1 MSMRTKDSRQR
12 GAALTR
18 IASTMLVEAGAGT
31 GKTSIMAGRI
41 VRLLASGVEPSRI
54 AAVTFTELAASEL
67 QDRVRRFAA
76 VVATG
81 GKLPPDIAGAFP
93 GGVSAE
99 EASSVATALSSL
111 QEMTFGTIHS
121 FCQRLLQPYPVEARM
136 DPGARVLDATEASLL
151 FTDTFEAWL
160 RERLDVEDT
169 GDDVVAHYAVAL
181 GRAAESDLEEI
192 ARAIYANPSASDSGV
207 SLDRRLATR
216 FVEAVDSYA
225 LWSKGL
231 GFGHED
237 HDVYVARLVLL
248 ADRVR
253 DLMRTGEAEACV
265 GIASLVTPLMT
276 SSGTFRKM
284 KMKGKWVAAGGK
296 EAGTAADEA
305 AVARYTECAG
315 LFGAML
321 TGDVFN
327 LFVFFEI
334 LLIASYG
341 LMIHGGGRM
350 RLRGGVQYVIYNLAG
365 STLFLFALG
374 TVYGVLGTLNMA
386 DMAVRAAELP
396 AGDWALLRVA
406 AALLL
411 LVFVLKGALLPLHF
425 WLPNTYALAPA
436 PVAALFA
443 IMTKV
448 GAYAVIRVYTLV
460 FPPELEATGSM
471 ASDAIIPAALVTL
484 VVGMVGV
491 LAGGTV
497 ARVVAFA
504 AIGSMGTLFL
514 AIGAFTPQATAAALY
529 YLIHSTLAA
538 GVLFLIVDQI
548 RARRGNTALVALPPM
563 AQNGLIAALFFGGA
577 IAMAGMPPLSG
588 FVGKLLVMDAL
599 RDHALWVWIWGA
611 ILVTSLIAVVGFAR
625 AGSTLFWKAH
635 DATTQD
641 TPPEAE
647 ARVNVI
653 SEHVHPGAAV
663 ASIGAML
670 GLIIALT
677 VLAGPV
683 MRHAEAAA
691 EQLHERQAYIVAVLG
706 ADAVL
711 DPLTGAPMVEEDAAA
726 PEAEPETDEEEG

>member
-1 MSMRTKDSRQR
+1 LVSHWIVALIILPGLVAPVMALAMRHDLVLQR
-12 GAALTR
+12 VTAL
-18 IASTMLVEAGAGT
+18 
-31 GKTSIMAGRI
+31 
-41 VRLLASGVEPSRI
+41 
-54 AAVTFTELAASEL
+54 
-67 QDRVRRFAA
+67 
-76 VVATG
+76 
-81 GKLPPDIAGAFP
+81 
-93 GGVSAE
+93 
-99 EASSVATALSSL
+99 ASSVALVVMAGALFASAASGVIESYEL
-111 QEMTFGTIHS
+111 GSWPAPFGIV
-121 FCQRLLQPYPVEARM
+121 L
-136 DPGARVLDATEASLL
+136 VLDRLSALMLL
-151 FTDTFEAWL
+151 LTAVL
-160 RERLDVEDT
+160 AL
-169 GDDVVAHYAVAL
+169 VVLAYAVASGWDAR
-181 GRAAESDLEEI
+181 GR
-192 ARAIYANPSASDSGV
+192 Y
-207 SLDRRLATR
+207 
-216 FVEAVDSYA
+216 FHA
-225 LWSKGL
+225 LYQ
-231 GFGHED
+231 FQ
-237 HDVYVARLVLL
+237 
-248 ADRVR
+248 
-253 DLMRTGEAEACV
+253 LM
-265 GIASLVTPLMT
+265 
-276 SSGTFRKM
+276 
-284 KMKGKWVAAGGK
+284 
-296 EAGTAADEA
+296 
-305 AVARYTECAG
+305 G

-350 RLRGGVQYVIYNLAG
+350 RLRGGVQYVIFNLAG

-396 AGDWALLRVA
+396 EGDTALLRVA

-460 FPPELEATGSM
+460 FHPDLEATGSM

-529 YLIHSTLAA
+529 YLVHSTLAA
-538 GVLFLIVDQI
+538 AVLFLVVDQI

-563 AQNGLIAALFFGGA
+563 ARNGLIAALFFGGA

-611 ILVTSLIAVVGFAR
+611 ILATSLIAVVGFAR
-625 AGSTLFWKAH
+625 AGSTVFWKAH
-635 DATTQD
+635 DATTQ
-641 TPPEAE
+641 EAGVDPE

-653 SEHVHPGAAV
+653 ADHVHPGAAL
-663 ASIGAML
+663 ASIGALL

-683 MRHAEAAA
+683 MRQAEATAA
-691 EQLHERQAYIVAVLG
+691 QLHERNAYIVAVLG
-706 ADAVL
+706 APVVL
-711 DPLTGAPMVEEDAAA
+711 DPLTAAPMAGETLDMPAEDAAT
-726 PEAEPETDEEEG
+726 EEEEG